1 MTPTCLGFFSRC
13 ANQECQQQLFM
24 LLVSFVKCAQTIP
37 FNTTVPQ
44 HNMFPHVQTPQTMF
58 EMCMLESKHGNAI
71 LHMELSTSVVGEG
84 KSVGSWWKQ
93 ELSPPH
99 RGGYQGGRLKRKQL
113 EISRYADTK
122 TIFIQT
128 LVFDVTHDS
137 SSLIISIQVS
147 HQCCHRSPFYH
158 STHLNHNFTSL

>member
-1 MTPTCLGFFSRC
+1 MGNPTRSQDQ
-13 ANQECQQQLFM
+13 NCQQQLLM
-24 LLVSFVKCAQTIP
+24 LLVVFVKRAQTIP
-37 FNTTVPQ
+37 FNTTVHQ
-44 HNMFPHVQTPQTMF
+44 HNTFPHIQTPQTMF
-58 EMCMLESKHGNAI
+58 EMCMLESEHGNTI
-71 LHMELSTSVVGEG
+71 LYMELSGWWRIEE

-99 RGGYQGGRLKRKQL
+99 RGGYQGGPLKRKQL